1 MLSLL
6 LSVLGGFAAWSA
18 LHFGVSSEHY
28 FWNAMAGVAAFLL
41 VMFIINLLLKKK
53 LEQAFAQVQNH
64 ILEAQERISRKI
76 RSIGMRATPKFQ
88 EEMEREQAKS
98 IREAIDMM
106 VILKPYEKWNLMIGR
121 QVNTLKGQ
129 FHYQLKEYDKAY
141 EYFQKSLLLD
151 PMLVAMQMALYYRR
165 GEDEKVRKCFYKG
178 TGRFKDNKAVI
189 LYALYSWILVQ
200 QNKIDEAVKL
210 LAEAKTRAENDV
222 LKQNWDYLVNGHVRR
237 FSNSLLGDQWYAL
250 MLETPKITRI
260 QQQAGGGFGGGRRW
274 R

>member
-1 MLSLL
+1 MLSLF
-6 LSVLGGFAAWSA
+6 LSALGGVGTWSI
-18 LHFGVSSEHY
+18 LYFGVSRQHY
-28 FWNAMAGVAAFLL
+28 VWDAVGGVVAFLL
-41 VMFIINLLLKKK
+41 VMFIINLLLRKK
-53 LEQAFAQVQNH
+53 LEAGFMQVQNH
-64 ILEAQERISRKI
+64 IMEAQDRISRKI

-98 IREAIDMM
+98 IREAIDML
-106 VILKPYEKWNLMIGR
+106 VILKPYEKWNFMIGR

-129 FHYQLKEYDKAY
+129 FYYQLKEYDKAG
-141 EYFQKSLLLD
+141 EFFKKSLMLD
-151 PMLVAMQMALYYRR
+151 PMLFAMQMAIYYRK
-165 GEDEKVRKCFYKG
+165 GENEKIASCFKKA
-178 TGRFKDNKAVI
+178 TRRFKDSKAVI

-222 LKQNWDYLVNGHVRR
+222 LKQNWEYLVNGHARR

-250 MLETPKITRI
+250 MLETPKTTRI
-260 QQQAGGGFGGGRRW
+260 QQQPGGGFGGGRRW